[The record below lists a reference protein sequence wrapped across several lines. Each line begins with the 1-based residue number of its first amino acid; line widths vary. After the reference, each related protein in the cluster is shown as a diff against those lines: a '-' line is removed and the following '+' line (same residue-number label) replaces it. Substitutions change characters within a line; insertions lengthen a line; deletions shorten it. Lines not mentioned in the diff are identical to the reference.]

1 MAITD
6 SQNYTNEQYSSP
18 DFEKDEDLEKVVA
31 DAIGH
36 LAPDLKDIIHQRYW
50 ENLTLK
56 QIATYN
62 NNSTTEVKSRIRQ
75 AHAFLRPLLIDYVA
89 SRWHFKPRGYCLVCR
104 HQKRSIIDSLLR
116 QKPAMQTWG
125 EFGRILEIAIGEKIN
140 PPRYLIVHLSHIQSR
155 GEQK

>member
-1 MAITD
+1 MSVTASED
-6 SQNYTNEQYSSP
+6 YTNGQYSYHIDNTNS
-18 DFEKDEDLEKVVA
+18 ELERIIA
-31 DAIGH
+31 DAIGK
-36 LAPDLKDIIHQRYW
+36 LEPNLRDIIHQRYW

-62 NNSTTEVKSRIRQ
+62 NISTSEVKTRIRQ
-75 AHAFLRPLLIDYVA
+75 AHMILRPLLIDYVA
-89 SRWHFKPRGYCLVCR
+89 SRWHFSPRGYCLVCR
-104 HQKRSIIDSLLR
+104 HEKRGIIDSLLR

-140 PPRYLIVHLSHIQSR
+140 PPRYLIVHLSHIQNK